1 MIPAVSSVVPS
12 AERRWLRVSMY
23 LLLIAGAAV
32 LYLPHAGIPFFADDF
47 EFRFVDP
54 RPYILGAFGYNHL
67 HWFRP
72 IKASWCALNQYLFGE
87 DTFVLQAGQI
97 AMHAA
102 LTCGLFWF
110 LRTCGLPLWHR
121 LLGAVWFLVNPIN
134 VFAILSG
141 DTNDQVGSGA
151 AGFLSFALAWRFSE
165 ALRQAPSGPAPPLR
179 LAVGSLMALA
189 IALLCKETSVAF
201 AGIVPLVLG
210 FALWRGHGG
219 RVPGATRWL
228 VLFLVACVALTAG
241 YFVYRGAARDPGK
254 WNTVSWGTVGGE
266 FRIGG
271 NILVNEAQLLGAP
284 LLPFSTADAY
294 VAVVHRAPLVL
305 VAMGAGLLAWLALLG
320 AGLTIAKQWPAA
332 LGLGVLAACA
342 GVPVMLRNHVSELY
356 AYNLAPFWAVIV
368 ALALPALL
376 TPRRPRLVRIV
387 TAVLLLGVLT
397 SDVVAVHRKASQ
409 MAVHGHNAV
418 VLMPQVVD
426 FARQL
431 PPGGT
436 LLLWDRQESERVHYS
451 VFLGGPFMSVTG
463 PEVVDWVKHLARRP
477 DINIYNESFDE
488 PPFELLEPGDI
499 VLIPDTTGGALRV
512 RALPMPSSP

>member
-1 MIPAVSSVVPS
+1 MSHAMTPVVSPIVPS
-12 AERRWLRVSMY
+12 AERRRRRVGLY

-32 LYLPHAGIPFFADDF
+32 LYLPHAGIPFFSDDF
-47 EFRFVDP
+47 EFRFADP
-54 RPYILGAFGYNHL
+54 RPYILGAFGYTHL
-67 HWFRP
+67 QWFRP

-87 DTFVLQAGQI
+87 NTFVLQAGQI

-102 LTCGLFWF
+102 LTCMLFWF
-110 LRTCGLPLWHR
+110 LRNCGLPLRHS
-121 LLGAVWFLVNPIN
+121 LLGALWFLVNPIN
-134 VFAILSG
+134 VDPVLGG
-141 DTNDQVGSGA
+141 DTNDQMGSGA

-165 ALRQAPSGPAPPLR
+165 ALRQAPSGTAPPLR
-179 LAVGSLMALA
+179 LAVGSLIALA
-189 IALLCKETSVAF
+189 IALLFKENGLAF

-228 VLFLVACVALTAG
+228 VLFLVACVVITAG
-241 YFVYRGAARDPGK
+241 YFAYRGVARDSQPI
-254 WNTVSWGTVGGE
+254 SFGTERYE

-294 VAVVHRAPLVL
+294 VAVVHRTPLVL

-320 AGLTIAKQWPAA
+320 TGLTIAKQWPAA
-332 LGLGVLAACA
+332 LGLGLLAACA
-342 GVPVMLRNHVSELY
+342 GVPVVLLNRVSELY
-356 AYNLAPFWAVIV
+356 AYNMAPFWAVIV

-387 TAVLLLGVLT
+387 AAVLLLGVLA
-397 SDVVAVHRKASQ
+397 SDVVAVNRKASQ
-409 MAVHGHNAV
+409 MAVNGHNAV
-418 VLMPQVVD
+418 MLMPQVVD

-436 LLLWDRQESERVHYS
+436 LLLWDRQEPGALSYS
-451 VFLGGPFMSVTG
+451 VFLMSPFMSI
-463 PEVVDWVKHLARRP
+463 DLARNWVKHLAQRP
-477 DINIYNESFDE
+477 DIDVKIVAE
-488 PPFELLEPGDI
+488 PALEPADI
-499 VLIPDTTGGALRV
+499 VLVPDTTGGALRV
-512 RALPMPSSP
+512 RALQPSNP